1 MCDAPSEDTHSPI
14 PPFRGISCRARLRV
28 FLCMSSS
35 VMPWYTR
42 VSFHTGFRVLRSVF
56 VLSLFDCGRPKK
68 TRSDYTPEFRPARIS
83 APAGDAPA
91 HLGDGEPA
99 TPGEHQGGALH
110 KHRGLGDAWESLD
123 FVTPWG
129 LFPQGEG
136 EKGAQGRPWGLRSR
150 LSRSKGGGSGES
162 RSCHSLM
169 CLSRT
174 RVQNLRQKKLK
185 EISANESK
193 RNQSN
198 SQHHS
203 WISPQQDQESP
214 VHKAKL

>member
-1 MCDAPSEDTHSPI
+1 MTRSKRRFSSLRRTIQTSKFMSILTQNCISQCPLRSRGRPGVILRVRTPI

-68 TRSDYTPEFRPARIS
+68 TWSDYTPEFRPARIP
-83 APAGDAPA
+83 APARDAPA

-99 TPGEHQGGALH
+99 TPREHQGGALH

-136 EKGAQGRPWGLRSR
+136 KKVPRAGC
-150 LSRSKGGGSGES
+150 GGSGHGSHGLKEVAAGNRGAVT
-162 RSCHSLM
+162 RSCVFHEHEF
-169 CLSRT
+169 
-174 RVQNLRQKKLK
+174 K
-185 EISANESK
+185 I
-193 RNQSN
+193 
-198 SQHHS
+198 
-203 WISPQQDQESP
+203 
-214 VHKAKL
+214 